1 MIPEYTPIILNVNG
15 IIIIK
20 QVGELLNGNY
30 SSKVEE
36 RNNKTIEYYDLELFN
51 IKLWS
56 DYDFT
61 RLIGIKKVFFGNHQN
76 NKSNYDNQIIPKF
89 YRIFTDNG
97 LVDVCENQILLQE
110 KVDDDHRTYIQE
122 TCVKEVKVGD
132 TLVHCMAKDQTL
144 NAKEPDDSFF
154 MKNKTQINAAKAL
167 NFFQNNRL
175 LSFNFYI
182 DLNENNNYIFKVPE
196 NNKPRMN
203 KIIKILEINY
213 EQSFA
218 YEVITE
224 NTHFAAGIGNI
235 II

>member
-1 MIPEYTPIILNVNG
+1 
-15 IIIIK
+15 
-20 QVGELLNGNY
+20 
-30 SSKVEE
+30 
-36 RNNKTIEYYDLELFN
+36 
-51 IKLWS
+51 
-56 DYDFT
+56 
-61 RLIGIKKVFFGNHQN
+61 
-76 NKSNYDNQIIPKF
+76 
-89 YRIFTDNG
+89 
-97 LVDVCENQILLQE
+97 
-110 KVDDDHRTYIQE
+110 
-122 TCVKEVKVGD
+122 
-132 TLVHCMAKDQTL
+132 
-144 NAKEPDDSFF
+144 

-224 NTHFAAGIGNI
+224 NTHFAAGVGNI
-235 II
+235 IL